1 MSALLWLAA
10 VIVLLIGEMV
20 SGDLVLLM
28 LGGGALA
35 ASATDFLFSPPIW
48 VYGIVF
54 AVVSVLLLAFVRPV
68 AKRHMLSRPAL
79 LTNTE
84 ALEGKH
90 ATVTARVD
98 EHEGLVKIGGD
109 IWSARSMTP
118 GDVFEAGDE
127 VTVMQ
132 IDGATA
138 VVWKG

>member
-1 MSALLWLAA
+1 MSALIWLVA

-35 ASATDFLFSPPIW
+35 AAGVDFFVSPPIW
-48 VYGIVF
+48 VDGVVF
-54 AVVSVLLLAFVRPV
+54 AVAAVLLLAFVRPV
-68 AKRHMLSRPAL
+68 AKRHLLSRPAL

-90 ATVTARVD
+90 AVVTAHVD
-98 EHEGLVKIGGD
+98 EHGGRVKIGGEE
-109 IWSARSMTP
+109 WSARVMTP
-118 GDVFEAGDE
+118 GDRFEAGE
-127 VTVMQ
+127 QVTVMQ

-138 VVWKG
+138 VVWRG

>member
-1 MSALLWLAA
+1 MSTLIWLVA

-35 ASATDFLFSPPIW
+35 ATGVDFFVSPPIW
-48 VYGIVF
+48 VDVVVF
-54 AVVSVLLLAFVRPV
+54 AVVAVALLAFVRPV
-68 AKRHMLSRPAL
+68 AKRHLMSRPAL
-79 LTNTE
+79 LTNVE

-90 ATVTARVD
+90 ATVLASVD
-98 EHEGLVKIGGD
+98 EHRGRVKIDGEE
-109 IWSARSMTP
+109 WSARAMTP
-118 GDVFEAGDE
+118 GDHFEPGE
-127 VTVMQ
+127 QVTVMQ

>member
-1 MSALLWLAA
+1 MSSLLWLAA
-10 VIVLLIGEMV
+10 VILLVIGEILT
-20 SGDLVLLM
+20 GDLVLLM

-35 ASATDFLFSPPIW
+35 AAGVDFLLGPPVW
-48 VYGIVF
+48 VDGIVF

-79 LTNTE
+79 LTNMD
-84 ALEGKH
+84 ALEGRH

-98 EHEGLVKIGGD
+98 EHVGRVKIDGSE
-109 IWSARSMTP
+109 WSARAMTP
-118 GDVFEAGDE
+118 GDVFETGDE

-138 VVWKG
+138 VVWRG